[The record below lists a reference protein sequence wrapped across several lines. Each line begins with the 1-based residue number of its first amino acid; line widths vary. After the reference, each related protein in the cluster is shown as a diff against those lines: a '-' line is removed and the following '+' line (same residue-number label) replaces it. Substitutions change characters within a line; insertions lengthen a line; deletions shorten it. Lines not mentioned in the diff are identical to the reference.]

1 MKPLSRR
8 ALEIILIIEIL
19 FFIITI
25 FGTQL
30 LKREYEIEMENSN
43 KNRIS
48 YVVQSFNEQFEKYER
63 NDATM
68 LEVRSLI
75 YHLIASNAAQKN
87 NGTDRIVKYNGSL
100 IESIP
105 YVSPKKT
112 YTIKLEKDEETGYV
126 NNCIVIPNE

>member
-8 ALEIILIIEIL
+8 ALEIILITEIL

-30 LKREYEIEMENSN
+30 LKREYEIERDNSN

-48 YVVQSFNEQFEKYER
+48 YEVQSFNNQFEKYEK
-63 NDATM
+63 NDAAM
-68 LEVRSLI
+68 VEVKSLI
-75 YHLIASNAAQKN
+75 SNLIASNAVEEKN
-87 NGTDRIVKYNGSL
+87 ATDRIVKYNGSL

>member
-8 ALEIILIIEIL
+8 ALEIILITEIL

-30 LKREYEIEMENSN
+30 LKREYEIERDNSN

-48 YVVQSFNEQFEKYER
+48 YEVQSFNNQFEKYEK
-63 NDATM
+63 NDAAM
-68 LEVRSLI
+68 VEVKSLI
-75 YHLIASNAAQKN
+75 SNLIASNAVEEKN
-87 NGTDRIVKYNGSL
+87 ATDRIVKYNGSL
-100 IESIP
+100 PKSIP
-105 YVSPKKT
+105 YMSPKKT
-112 YTIKLEKDEETGYV
+112 YTIKLEKDEDTGYV

>member
-8 ALEIILIIEIL
+8 ALEIILITEIL

-100 IESIP
+100 PKSIP
-105 YVSPKKT
+105 YMSPKKT

>member
-8 ALEIILIIEIL
+8 ALEIILITEIL

-30 LKREYEIEMENSN
+30 LKREYEIERDNSN

-48 YVVQSFNEQFEKYER
+48 YEVQSFNNQFEKYEK
-63 NDATM
+63 NDAAM
-68 LEVRSLI
+68 VEVKSLI
-75 YHLIASNAAQKN
+75 SNLIASNAVEEKN
-87 NGTDRIVKYNGSL
+87 ATDRIVKYNGSL
-100 IESIP
+100 PKSIP
-105 YVSPKKT
+105 YMSPKKT